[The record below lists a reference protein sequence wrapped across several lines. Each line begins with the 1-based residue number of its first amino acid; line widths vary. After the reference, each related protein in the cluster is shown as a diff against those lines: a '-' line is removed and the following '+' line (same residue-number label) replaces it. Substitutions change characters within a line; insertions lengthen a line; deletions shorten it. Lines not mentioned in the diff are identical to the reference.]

1 MSDTAG
7 SGTAGPLRSR
17 LADGR
22 ELLYFFDAGNHPRP
36 GPSPA
41 DTRNLPPRPA
51 APELRR
57 DPLLGDWVSYA
68 THRQSRTHL
77 PPAAECPLCPSGPEH
92 ATEIPARGYDVA
104 VFENRFPSFGPGTGE
119 RQLPPV
125 PGQAAPAGG
134 RCEVIAFSADH
145 STSFPGLSRERVRTV
160 IRAWTQRTAELS
172 TLPGVEQVFI
182 FENRG
187 AEIGVTLHHP
197 HGQIY
202 AYPYVTPRTL
212 THLDSAARFQEE
224 TGGDLFASLLAN
236 ETADG
241 RRIVSR
247 GRHWTAY
254 VPFAARMPVEVHVVP
269 HRPVPDLPSVT
280 DAEREELSGLYL
292 DLLRRV
298 ESLYPTPTPYIAAW
312 YQAPAVHP
320 ARGAYRLH
328 LQLTSPRRAE
338 NKLKYLAG
346 SEAAMGAFIGDVLP
360 EQTAE
365 RLRSV
370 LPPFVPDTGT
380 GSESSASGE
389 TSAISDTGTG
399 AFPGSRQPAGP
410 NPRAGQEE
418 PV

>member
-1 MSDTAG
+1 
-7 SGTAGPLRSR
+7 
-17 LADGR
+17 
-22 ELLYFFDAGNHPRP
+22 
-36 GPSPA
+36 
-41 DTRNLPPRPA
+41 
-51 APELRR
+51 
-57 DPLLGDWVSYA
+57 
-68 THRQSRTHL
+68 
-77 PPAAECPLCPSGPEH
+77 
-92 ATEIPARGYDVA
+92 
-104 VFENRFPSFGPGTGE
+104 VFENRFPSFGPGPGPGE
-119 RQLPPV
+119 GQLPPA
-125 PGQAAPAGG
+125 PGQTAPAGG

-172 TLPGVEQVFI
+172 TIPGVEQVFI

-202 AYPYVTPRTL
+202 AYPYITPRTL
-212 THLDSAARFQEE
+212 THLESAARFQEAS
-224 TGGDLFASLLAN
+224 GRNLFGSLLAS

-269 HRPVPDLPSVT
+269 HRPVPDLPSLT

-292 DLLRRV
+292 DVLRRV
-298 ESLYPTPTPYIAAW
+298 EALYATPTPYIAAW
-312 YQAPAVHP
+312 YQAPIVHP

-346 SEAAMGAFIGDVLP
+346 SEAAMGAFIGDVMP
-360 EQTAE
+360 EEAAE

-370 LPPFVPDTGT
+370 LPPYVPET
-380 GSESSASGE
+380 GSEAG
-389 TSAISDTGTG
+389 AG
-399 AFPGSRQPAGP
+399 AFRGSREPAGT
-410 NPRAGQEE
+410 NPRTGQEE